1 MKKIIVK
8 ILIIGFCIIAP
19 HNVFALSNDAIDCFS
34 LPEENSKLEL
44 VLSKNADVLKE
55 EWIANDTNTIL
66 TTDSIFQEGISY
78 TYHLQLLNTEDAIN
92 IIEKLKN
99 QNWDTT
105 AIEVIDDKYDFK
117 GVYTIKPSQ
126 QTQEI
131 KNDVNDKIDN
141 NNIENGWIEK
151 NGNIYYYDNNNYL
164 TGFQTIET
172 DDGLNTYYFSI
183 NSGKMLTG
191 FQNIGTED
199 GINTYYFSINSGKM
213 LTGFQSIGTSDGI
226 NTYYFEE
233 NTGKMLTGFQSIETE
248 SGINTYYFSIN
259 SGKMLT
265 GFQNIGTEDG
275 INTYYFSVNGGKML
289 TGFQN
294 IGTEDGINTYYFS
307 INSGKLLTG
316 FQNIG
321 TEEGIN
327 TYYFSI
333 NSGKMLTGLQY
344 INVDNYLFSSDGKM
358 LVGIQKIGEDYYY
371 FADDGKQKTGFQTA
385 KEDNHV
391 YTYYFSINS
400 GKMLTGEQLIGT
412 DIYYFGEDG
421 KLNAKFTIV
430 GDDTYYYDD
439 NGTMLTGFQ
448 TIGSNTYYFS
458 INSGKM
464 LTGFQNIGTED
475 GIFTYYF
482 SKSNGKMLTGFQN
495 IGTDIGLYTYYF
507 SINSGRMLTGVQ
519 KINNSHYVF
528 YNDGRLMKGNAKV
541 VVDISSWQ
549 EDIDF
554 ETLWKADVIDAVIL
568 RIAADAE
575 REDPM
580 FSQYI
585 AEIKRLGIPYGIYIY
600 SYAEDYNEGVIY
612 ANFMKSL
619 IEKYD
624 LNPTYGIYLD
634 LESNGITQYMGPSE
648 YEQVVRGFLSVLP
661 TAKIYTYVNYANTAL
676 NSTYLRSLIDWI
688 AHYHVYECAYTGSY
702 RGWQFTDIASLPGI
716 DGNVDLS
723 IFNY

>member
-19 HNVFALSNDAIDCFS
+19 HNVFALSNDTIDFFS

-44 VLSKNADVLKE
+44 VLSENAEVLKE
-55 EWIANDTNTIL
+55 EWIVNDTNTIL
-66 TTDSIFQEGISY
+66 TSDSIFQEGVSY
-78 TYHLQLLNTEDAIN
+78 TYHLQLLNNEDATN

-105 AIEVIDDKYDFK
+105 TIEVIDDKYDFK
-117 GVYTIKPSQ
+117 GVYTVKSSQ
-126 QTQEI
+126 QAQEI
-131 KNDVNDKIDN
+131 KTDVNDNIN
-141 NNIENGWIEK
+141 NDDIKNGWVEK
-151 NGNIYYYDNNNYL
+151 DGNIYYYENNNYL

-183 NSGKMLTG
+183 NDGKMLTG
-191 FQNIGTED
+191 FQTIGTED
-199 GINTYYFSINSGKM
+199 GINTYYFSINGGKM
-213 LTGFQSIGTSDGI
+213 LTGFQNIGTSDGI
-226 NTYYFEE
+226 DTYYFEE

-248 SGINTYYFSIN
+248 IGINTYYFSIN

-265 GFQNIGTEDG
+265 GFQNIGTENG
-275 INTYYFSVNGGKML
+275 I
-289 TGFQN
+289 
-294 IGTEDGINTYYFS
+294 
-307 INSGKLLTG
+307 
-316 FQNIG
+316 
-321 TEEGIN
+321 
-327 TYYFSI
+327 
-333 NSGKMLTGLQY
+333 
-344 INVDNYLFSSDGKM
+344 
-358 LVGIQKIGEDYYY
+358 
-371 FADDGKQKTGFQTA
+371 
-385 KEDNHV
+385 
-391 YTYYFSINS
+391 
-400 GKMLTGEQLIGT
+400 
-412 DIYYFGEDG
+412 
-421 KLNAKFTIV
+421 
-430 GDDTYYYDD
+430 
-439 NGTMLTGFQ
+439 
-448 TIGSNTYYFS
+448 NTYYFS

-464 LTGFQNIGTED
+464 LTGFQNIGTENGINTYYFSINGGKMLTGFQNIGTED
-475 GIFTYYF
+475 GIYTYYF

-495 IGTDIGLYTYYF
+495 IGTEIRLYTYYF
-507 SINSGRMLTGVQ
+507 SVSSGKMLTGVQ
-519 KINNSHYVF
+519 KIGNSRYVF